1 MGSMQGIES
10 MEEFL
15 LGTFLTYNKLYVI
28 DHENI
33 HVTVFLT
40 QLGHGSRIT
49 TTNGFDYFVC
59 EFLTGNVENLF
70 VRILF

>member
-1 MGSMQGIES
+1 MGSMQGIEG

-28 DHENI
+28 DNENI

-40 QLGHGSRIT
+40 QAVMEAALPLRMDSIT
-49 TTNGFDYFVC
+49 SFVNSS
-59 EFLTGNVENLF
+59 LVT
-70 VRILF
+70 